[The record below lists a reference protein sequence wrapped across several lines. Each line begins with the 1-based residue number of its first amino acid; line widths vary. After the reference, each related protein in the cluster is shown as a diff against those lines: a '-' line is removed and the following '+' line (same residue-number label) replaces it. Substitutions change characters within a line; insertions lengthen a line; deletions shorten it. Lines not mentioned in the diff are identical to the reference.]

1 MKYNISAMNVKTFT
15 HNPISLEMPNLNTDT
30 SEGFR
35 QYILPSGGKYH
46 SVTTVTGHKKSE
58 FFKEWRKKNPK
69 ESRRVLNRGN
79 KLHSA
84 IEKYLNN
91 EENFLD
97 NMMPNEYILFEQLL
111 PELNSINNIKCQEVS
126 LWSDMLELAGRV
138 DCIGEYNGK
147 MSVID
152 FKGSTRNKR
161 KEDIDNYF
169 TQATAYA
176 IMWQE
181 RTGIKIDNI
190 AILMSCEDGTV
201 SVFESNPIKHTK
213 ELFECIQDYKKTL
226 VHSSR

>member
-15 HNPISLEMPNLNTDT
+15 HNPMPVEMPNLETDM

-46 SVTTVTGHKKSE
+46 SVTTVTGHKKNE
-58 FFKEWRKKNPK
+58 FFKEWRINNPK
-69 ESRRVLNRGN
+69 ESSRVLRRGN
-79 KLHSA
+79 VLHTA

-91 EENFLD
+91 EETFLEGV
-97 NMMPNEYILFEQLL
+97 MPNEYILFEQLL
-111 PELNSINNIKCQEVS
+111 PELNSIDNIKCQEVS
-126 LWSDMLELAGRV
+126 LWSDTLELAGRV

-176 IMWQE
+176 IMWKE
-181 RTGIKIDNI
+181 RTGITIDNI
-190 AILMSCEDGTV
+190 VILMSCEDGTV

-226 VHSSR
+226 VH

>member
-1 MKYNISAMNVKTFT
+1 MLYNVEAMDVKTFT
-15 HNPISLEMPNLNTDT
+15 HNPIPTEMPDLKTDM

-35 QYILPSGGKYH
+35 QYVLPSGGKYH
-46 SVTTVTGHKKSE
+46 SVTTVTGHKKNA

-91 EENFLD
+91 EKNFLD
-97 NMMPNEYILFEQLL
+97 LLGPNEYILFEQLL
-111 PELNSINNIKCQEVS
+111 PELNSIDNITCQEVA

-226 VHSSR
+226 VHL

>member
-1 MKYNISAMNVKTFT
+1 MIYNIEAMDVKTFT
-15 HNPISLEMPNLNTDT
+15 HNPIPVEMPDLKTDM

-35 QYILPSGGKYH
+35 QYVLPSGGKYH

-58 FFKEWRKKNPK
+58 FFKEWRMKNPK

-79 KLHSA
+79 KLHTA
-84 IEKYLNN
+84 VEIYLNN
-91 EENFLD
+91 EEDFLK
-97 NMMPNEYILFEQLL
+97 NLGPNEYILFEQLL
-111 PELNSINNIKCQEVS
+111 PELNNIDNIICQEVA
-126 LWSDMLELAGRV
+126 LWSDTLELAGRV

-169 TQATAYA
+169 MQATAYA

-201 SVFESNPIKHTK
+201 SVFESSPMKHTK

-226 VHSSR
+226 VH

>member
-1 MKYNISAMNVKTFT
+1 MLYNVEAMNVKTFV
-15 HNPISLEMPNLNTDT
+15 HNPVSVEMPDLKTDM

-35 QYILPSGGKYH
+35 QYVVPSGGKYH
-46 SVTTVTGHKKSE
+46 SVTTVTGHKKNA
-58 FFKEWRKKNPK
+58 FFAEWRRKNPK

-79 KLHSA
+79 KLHDA

-97 NMMPNEYILFEQLL
+97 KLGPNEYILFEQLL
-111 PELNSINNIKCQEVS
+111 PELNSIDNITCQEVA

-169 TQATAYA
+169 MQATAYA

-201 SVFESNPIKHTK
+201 SVFESSPMKHTRD
-213 ELFECIQDYKKTL
+213 LFQCIQDYKKTL
-226 VHSSR
+226 IR

>member
-15 HNPISLEMPNLNTDT
+15 HNPMSVEMPNLNTDM

-46 SVTTVTGHKKSE
+46 SVTTVTGHKKNE

-79 KLHSA
+79 KLHKA

-111 PELNSINNIKCQEVS
+111 PELNSIDNIKCQEVS
-126 LWSDMLELAGRV
+126 LWSDTLELAGRV

-190 AILMSCEDGTV
+190 VILMSCEDGTV

-226 VHSSR
+226 VH

>member
-1 MKYNISAMNVKTFT
+1 MLYNVEAMNVKTFT
-15 HNPISLEMPNLNTDT
+15 HNPVSVKMPDLKTDM

-35 QYILPSGGKYH
+35 QYVLPSGGKYH
-46 SVTTVTGHKKSE
+46 SVTTVTGHKKNA
-58 FFKEWRKKNPK
+58 FFAEWRRKNPK

-79 KLHSA
+79 KLHNA

-97 NMMPNEYILFEQLL
+97 KLGPNEYILFEQLL
-111 PELNSINNIKCQEVS
+111 PELNSIENITCQEVA

-169 TQATAYA
+169 MQATAYA

-201 SVFESNPIKHTK
+201 SVFESNPMKHTRD
-213 ELFECIQDYKKTL
+213 LFQCIQDYKKTL
-226 VHSSR
+226 IK

>member
-1 MKYNISAMNVKTFT
+1 MNMEFIHKDLDTQLD
-15 HNPISLEMPNLNTDT
+15 SLSSMQRGGLRLYEA
-30 SEGFR
+30 
-35 QYILPSGGKYH
+35 PSGKLLP
-46 SVTTVTGHKKSE
+46 SVTTVVGFEKQA
-58 FFKEWRKKNPK
+58 FFAEWRRKNPK

-79 KLHSA
+79 KLHDA

-97 NMMPNEYILFEQLL
+97 KLGPNEYILFEQLL
-111 PELNSINNIKCQEVS
+111 PELNSIDNITCQEVA

-169 TQATAYA
+169 MQATAYA

-201 SVFESNPIKHTK
+201 SVFESSPMKHTRD
-213 ELFECIQDYKKTL
+213 LFQCIQDYKKTL
-226 VHSSR
+226 V

>member
-1 MKYNISAMNVKTFT
+1 MIYNIEAMDVKTFT
-15 HNPISLEMPNLNTDT
+15 HNPIPVEMPDLKTDM

-35 QYILPSGGKYH
+35 QYVLPSGGKYH
-46 SVTTVTGHKKSE
+46 SVTTVTGHKKSA
-58 FFKEWRKKNPK
+58 FFAEWRRKNPK
-69 ESRRVLNRGN
+69 ESRRVLTRGN
-79 KLHSA
+79 KLHTA
-84 IEKYLNN
+84 IENYLNN
-91 EENFLD
+91 EEDFLS
-97 NMMPNEYILFEQLL
+97 NLGPNEYILFEQLL
-111 PELNSINNIKCQEVS
+111 PELNSIDNITCQEVA
-126 LWSDMLELAGRV
+126 LWSDTLELAGRV

-169 TQATAYA
+169 MQATAYA

-201 SVFESNPIKHTK
+201 SVFESNPMKHTK

-226 VHSSR
+226 VH

>member
-1 MKYNISAMNVKTFT
+1 MLYNVEAMNVKTFT
-15 HNPISLEMPNLNTDT
+15 HNPVSVKMPDLKTDM

-35 QYILPSGGKYH
+35 QYVLPSGGKYH
-46 SVTTVTGHKKSE
+46 SVTTVTGHKKNA
-58 FFKEWRKKNPK
+58 FFAEWRRKNPK

-79 KLHSA
+79 KLHNA

-97 NMMPNEYILFEQLL
+97 KLGPNEYILFEQLL
-111 PELNSINNIKCQEVS
+111 PELNSIENITCQEVA

-169 TQATAYA
+169 MQATAYA

-201 SVFESNPIKHTK
+201 SVFESNPMKHTRD
-213 ELFECIQDYKKTL
+213 LFQCIQDYKKTL
-226 VHSSR
+226 IR

>member
-1 MKYNISAMNVKTFT
+1 
-15 HNPISLEMPNLNTDT
+15 
-30 SEGFR
+30 
-35 QYILPSGGKYH
+35 
-46 SVTTVTGHKKSE
+46 
-58 FFKEWRKKNPK
+58 
-69 ESRRVLNRGN
+69 
-79 KLHSA
+79 
-84 IEKYLNN
+84 
-91 EENFLD
+91 
-97 NMMPNEYILFEQLL
+97 
-111 PELNSINNIKCQEVS
+111 

-213 ELFECIQDYKKTL
+213 ELFECIQDYKQTL
-226 VHSSR
+226 VQL

>member
-1 MKYNISAMNVKTFT
+1 MLYNVEAMNVKTFT
-15 HNPISLEMPNLNTDT
+15 HNPVSVEMPDLKTDM

-35 QYILPSGGKYH
+35 QYVLPSGGKYH
-46 SVTTVTGHKKSE
+46 SVTTVTGHKKSA
-58 FFKEWRKKNPK
+58 FFAEWRRKNPK
-69 ESRRVLNRGN
+69 ESRRVLTRGN
-79 KLHSA
+79 KLHTA
-84 IEKYLNN
+84 IENYLNN
-91 EENFLD
+91 EEDFLS
-97 NMMPNEYILFEQLL
+97 NLGPNEYILFEQLL
-111 PELNSINNIKCQEVS
+111 PELNSIDNITCQEVA
-126 LWSDMLELAGRV
+126 LWSDTLELAGRV

-169 TQATAYA
+169 MQATAYA

-201 SVFESNPIKHTK
+201 SVFESSPMKHTRD
-213 ELFECIQDYKKTL
+213 LFQCIQDYKKTL
-226 VHSSR
+226 IR

>member
-1 MKYNISAMNVKTFT
+1 MDVKTFT
-15 HNPISLEMPNLNTDT
+15 HNPVPVEMPDLKTDM

-35 QYILPSGGKYH
+35 QYVLPSGGKYH

-58 FFKEWRKKNPK
+58 FFKEWRRKNPK
-69 ESRRVLNRGN
+69 ESRRVLTRGN
-79 KLHSA
+79 KLHTA
-84 IEKYLNN
+84 IENYLNN
-91 EENFLD
+91 EEDFLS
-97 NMMPNEYILFEQLL
+97 NLGPNEYILFEQLL
-111 PELNSINNIKCQEVS
+111 PELNSIDNITCQEVA

-169 TQATAYA
+169 MQATAYA

-201 SVFESNPIKHTK
+201 SVFESSPMKHTRD
-213 ELFECIQDYKKTL
+213 LFQCIQDYKKTL
-226 VHSSR
+226 V